1 MMVIKESRICFMFGE
16 GGEVRDDIRLL
27 DIEGVEQLDEG
38 DALWQGGVDMA
49 KKPSGKKKTD
59 RRLAHQHSHVTL
71 SEGDTHVRT
80 SFCIHNTAQ
89 QHSHIL
95 RYLPAS
101 VKRPAPCLPLTLRLL
116 SPSRP
121 LALCD
126 FPPTLL
132 LLPSPHPT
140 PPLSSYTP
148 PVLY

>member
-49 KKPSGKKKTD
+49 KKTSGKKKTD

-116 SPSRP
+116 HATAP
-121 LALCD
+121 L
-126 FPPTLL
+126 PPRCSLA
-132 LLPSPHPT
+132 
-140 PPLSSYTP
+140 YTP
-148 PVLY
+148 GTCRLRIGK